1 MSQQGID
8 AGCPHLHQCLLGT
21 LATFCGAVIANRGAG
36 EEPCAR
42 VAQLEL

>member
-21 LATFCGAVIANRGAG
+21 LVTFLGAVIASRGAG
-36 EEPCAR
+36 EEPYAG
-42 VAQLEL
+42 VAQLKL